1 MLPCWMH
8 ASRCF
13 ASRRPCS
20 KAFSESW
27 QHICFCSTV
36 KIKCVLEA
44 AGQHRQGYSTVIGQ
58 HIYHEPGKAQLD
70 GLNSAFSLC
79 SFAASMPFSFNMR
92 VSLFGLVWSGL
103 AWRPVQGGPD
113 VLRGQVDSANLA
125 ELHIAQEDLLTSLK
139 ARLEEP
145 SPQASRAIPAA
156 GLEALQSQ
164 VEVVF

>member
-1 MLPCWMH
+1 M
-8 ASRCF
+8 
-13 ASRRPCS
+13 
-20 KAFSESW
+20 
-27 QHICFCSTV
+27 
-36 KIKCVLEA
+36 
-44 AGQHRQGYSTVIGQ
+44 RQGVLQADTHAARPFQNPGSTYAPAAQSRSSVFLKLQGNLGRAIAPSLEN
-58 HIYHEPGKAQLD
+58 IYHEPGKAQLD

-113 VLRGQVDSANLA
+113 VLKGQVDSANLA

-145 SPQASRAIPAA
+145 LPQASRAIPAA